1 MSRAEDAVTTGSDA
15 SAGTRLEFTILGCG
29 SSGGV
34 PRVGGD
40 WGACNPVNPRN
51 RRRRC
56 ALLVQR
62 ISPHGTTTVLIDT
75 GADMREQLLSAGV
88 SDVDAV
94 LYTHAHADHIHGID
108 DLRALALVRRRRID
122 VYMDE
127 PTSLRLHA
135 SFGYCFATP
144 PGSGYPPILTEHR
157 IRPGTALTLG
167 GPGGDVTVM
176 PFVQRHGE
184 IDSLGFRIGGVAYS
198 SDVCDLPPES
208 LPHLAGLDL
217 WIVDALRYT
226 PHVSHFA
233 VSDALSWIRRLQPR
247 RAVLTDLHVDLDYDA
262 LAAQLPAGVEPAY
275 DGFTVSYAVRGQG
288 GHREVAPVAGYGAGR
303 QVAAQQQQ

>member
-1 MSRAEDAVTTGSDA
+1 MVSTDTDAAAE
-15 SAGTRLEFTILGCG
+15 TRLEFTILGCG

-40 WGACNPVNPRN
+40 WGRCNPANPRN

-56 ALLVQR
+56 SLLVRR
-62 ISPHGTTTVLIDT
+62 IAPHGVTTVLIDT
-75 GADMREQLLSAGV
+75 GADMREQLLSADV
-88 SDVDAV
+88 PDVDAV
-94 LYTHAHADHIHGID
+94 LYTHAHADHVHGID

-135 SFGYCFATP
+135 AFGYCFATP

-157 IRPGTALTLG
+157 IRPGHPITVS
-167 GPGGDVTVM
+167 GPGGDIAVM
-176 PFVQRHGE
+176 PFLQHHGE

-198 SDVCDLPPES
+198 SDVFGLPDES

-217 WIVDALRYT
+217 WIVDALRDT
-226 PHVSHFA
+226 PHVSHFSVA
-233 VSDALSWIRRLQPR
+233 DALAWIKRLRPHH
-247 RAVLTDLHVDLDYDA
+247 AVLTDLHVDLDYDE
-262 LAAQLPAGVEPAY
+262 LAARLPAGVEPAY
-275 DGFTVSYAVRGQG
+275 DGLSFSFAVRERG
-288 GHREVAPVAGYGAGR
+288 GSHREVVSFAGYGPGR
-303 QVAAQQQQ
+303 QGSAAQQQQQG